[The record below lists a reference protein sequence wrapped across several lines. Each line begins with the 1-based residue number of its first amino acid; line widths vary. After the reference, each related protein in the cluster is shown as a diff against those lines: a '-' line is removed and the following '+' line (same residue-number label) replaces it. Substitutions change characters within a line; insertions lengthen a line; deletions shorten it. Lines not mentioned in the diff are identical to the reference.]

1 MSWILLSDSQR
12 APGNLGKDPE
22 ISRTQD
28 GHSIHTLLTWCR
40 RAANFLQTVQLTLRG
55 HQH

>member
-22 ISRTQD
+22 IRRTQD